1 MQISMDPWSWLL
13 VAVAMPLA
21 ASAILCSVW
30 LSDRAKGLRPGLPPR
45 RDRRRKF
52 PNSPAENDR
61 LAEIENLPAD
71 EAVLAA
77 WMYSGETRASARRW
91 RQRRDLVR
99 KCMPVLARNLDRLVR
114 EWDTRTDYMLARPYR
129 PGLTEYDHRGALY
142 GVALSWE
149 VPGRDARYHRARVTD
164 VRHLHSA
171 LADAL
176 DRLTRVHDY
185 HKTLSL

>member
-1 MQISMDPWSWLL
+1 MQISTDPWSWLL
-13 VAVAMPLA
+13 VAAAMLLA
-21 ASAILCSVW
+21 AGAILFAVW
-30 LSDRAKGLRPGLPPR
+30 LSDRTKGLQSGLPPR
-45 RDRRRKF
+45 RDRRRQF
-52 PNSPAENDR
+52 PSSPAENDR
-61 LAEIENLPAD
+61 LAEIGNLPAD

-77 WMYSGETRASARRW
+77 WMYSGETRASARCW

-149 VPGRDARYHRARVTD
+149 VPGRDPRYHRARVAD
-164 VRHLHSA
+164 VRHLHPA

-176 DRLTRVHDY
+176 DRLTRAHNY
-185 HKTLSL
+185 RKPLSL